1 MVFLLDSLC
10 FFRLRAV
17 WYLWMIS
24 WTNTSASRSSKSL
37 WIKRMPDL
45 IRRRLVFRIYYMG
58 CKMSWTL
65 TTPPHLLLRRLRRQ
79 LPRLLKWLPLLLN
92 QTTSASLLQVLY
104 YCFWVI
110 ATRSGLETEAAWADC
125 FVIIRYGYVQLRFL
139 LYCAKVSHLVHLYPK
154 KWYKITWS
162 CLLYPDFI
170 FFLMENDIFLI
181 FRRHRA

>member
-17 WYLWMIS
+17 WYHWMIS

-37 WIKRMPDL
+37 SIKKMRDLIKR
-45 IRRRLVFRIYYMG
+45 RLAFRIYYMG
-58 CKMSWTL
+58 CRMSWTL
-65 TTPPHLLLRRLRRQ
+65 TTPPHLLFHLRRLRRQ
-79 LPRLLKWLPLLLN
+79 LTQLLLN

-125 FVIIRYGYVQLRFL
+125 FVIIRDGYVQVRFL

-162 CLLYPDFI
+162 LLVVSWFY
-170 FFLMENDIFLI
+170 FFS
-181 FRRHRA
+181 